1 MFDLVEESLDQIAIP
16 VDILVVGDDLRSGAG
31 RRDHCLGADLRNAGA
46 KAVGIITLVGE
57 QLVERQPPDQRLGLE
72 DVVHVARGQDETNG
86 IAEPIDAHADLRARA
101 AARTPDLLI
110 FAPPFAPAAC
120 WCARTMVASMIK
132 CSKSGSST
140 NALKYP
146 PQPPSWPPHRSV
158 VKPLSHFQTPPA
170 SPPLAPPPPPP
181 Q

>member
-31 RRDHCLGADLRNAGA
+31 RRDHCLGTDLRNAGA

-57 QLVERQPPDQRLGLE
+57 QLVERQPPDQLLGLN
-72 DVVHVARGQDETNG
+72 DVIHVARGQDEANG
-86 IAEPIDAHADLRARA
+86 IAEPIHAHADLRGRA

-120 WCARTMVASMIK
+120 
-132 CSKSGSST
+132 
-140 NALKYP
+140 
-146 PQPPSWPPHRSV
+146 
-158 VKPLSHFQTPPA
+158 
-170 SPPLAPPPPPP
+170 
-181 Q
+181 